1 MKKIKDKEKM
11 IKIGAVIGTVG
22 VIGEIV
28 STICMRRKIRRNDE
42 RSRNADD
49 YISEFCEF
57 KVAVDAD
64 FDKRINANYEEIISN
79 LEHIECLAKK
89 LD

>member
-11 IKIGAVIGTVG
+11 VKIGAVIGTVG
-22 VIGEIV
+22 VVGGII
-28 STICMRRKIRRNDE
+28 STICMRIKIRKIDE
-42 RSRNADD
+42 RIRNADD
-49 YISEFCEF
+49 YISEFCELQIE
-57 KVAVDAD
+57 ADID
-64 FDKRINANYEEIISN
+64 FDERINANYEEIISN

>member
-11 IKIGAVIGTVG
+11 IKVGAVMGTIG
-22 VIGEIV
+22 VIGGIV
-28 STICMRRKIRRNDE
+28 SIFRMKRKIRKLDE
-42 RSRNADD
+42 EVRSVDEH
-49 YISEFCEF
+49 YSKFCELQIEAD
-57 KVAVDAD
+57 VD
-64 FDKRINANYEEIISN
+64 FDERINANYDEIISN

>member
-22 VIGEIV
+22 VIGGII
-28 STICMRRKIRRNDE
+28 STSCMRRKIRKIDE
-42 RSRNADD
+42 RIRNADD
-49 YISEFCEF
+49 YISEFCELQIE
-57 KVAVDAD
+57 ADID
-64 FDKRINANYEEIISN
+64 FDERINANYEEIISN

>member
-22 VIGEIV
+22 VISVII
-28 STICMRRKIRRNDE
+28 STIYMRREIRKIDE
-42 RSRNADD
+42 RIRNADD
-49 YISEFCEF
+49 YISEFCELQIE
-57 KVAVDAD
+57 ADID
-64 FDKRINANYEEIISN
+64 FDERINANYEEIISN

>member
-1 MKKIKDKEKM
+1 MRKLKNKEKM

-22 VIGEIV
+22 VICGII
-28 STICMRRKIRRNDE
+28 STICLRRKIRKIDE
-42 RSRNADD
+42 RIRNADD
-49 YISEFCEF
+49 YISEFCELQIE
-57 KVAVDAD
+57 ADID
-64 FDKRINANYEEIISN
+64 FDERINANYEEIISN

>member
-1 MKKIKDKEKM
+1 MRKLKNKEKM

-22 VIGEIV
+22 VVGGIV
-28 STICMRRKIRRNDE
+28 ATLRMNGKIRKINE
-42 RSRNADD
+42 RIRNADD
-49 YISEFCEF
+49 YISEFCELQIE
-57 KVAVDAD
+57 ADID
-64 FDKRINANYEEIISN
+64 FDERINANYEEIISN

>member
-1 MKKIKDKEKM
+1 MRKLKNKEKT

-22 VIGEIV
+22 VVGGIL
-28 STICMRRKIRRNDE
+28 STLRMKRKIRELDE
-42 RSRNADD
+42 EIGNMDEH
-49 YISEFCEF
+49 ISEFCELQIE
-57 KVAVDAD
+57 ADID
-64 FDKRINANYEEIISN
+64 FDERINANYEEIISN

>member
-11 IKIGAVIGTVG
+11 IKVGAVIGTVG
-22 VIGEIV
+22 VIGGIV
-28 STICMRRKIRRNDE
+28 SILRMKRKIRKLDEEVRSVDEHYSKFCELQIEADVDFDE
-42 RSRNADD
+42 R
-49 YISEFCEF
+49 
-57 KVAVDAD
+57 
-64 FDKRINANYEEIISN
+64 INENYEEIISN

>member
-22 VIGEIV
+22 VIGGII
-28 STICMRRKIRRNDE
+28 STICMRRKIRKNDE
-42 RSRNADD
+42 RIRNADD
-49 YISEFCEF
+49 YISEFCELQIE
-57 KVAVDAD
+57 ADID
-64 FDKRINANYEEIISN
+64 FDERINANYEEIISS

>member
-22 VIGEIV
+22 VIGGII
-28 STICMRRKIRRNDE
+28 STICMKRKIRKLDE
-42 RSRNADD
+42 EIRSVDEH
-49 YISEFCEF
+49 YSKFCELQIEAD
-57 KVAVDAD
+57 VD
-64 FDKRINANYEEIISN
+64 FDERINANYEEIISN

>member
-1 MKKIKDKEKM
+1 MRKLKNKEKT

-22 VIGEIV
+22 VVGGIL
-28 STICMRRKIRRNDE
+28 STLRMKRKIRELDE
-42 RSRNADD
+42 EIGNMDEHYSK
-49 YISEFCEF
+49 FCELQIE
-57 KVAVDAD
+57 ADID
-64 FDKRINANYEEIISN
+64 FDERINANYGEIISN

>member
-1 MKKIKDKEKM
+1 MRKLKDKEKM

-22 VIGEIV
+22 VVGGII
-28 STICMRRKIRRNDE
+28 TTLRMKRKIRELDE
-42 RSRNADD
+42 EVRSVDEH
-49 YISEFCEF
+49 YSKFCELQIEAD
-57 KVAVDAD
+57 VD
-64 FDKRINANYEEIISN
+64 FDERINANYEEIISS

>member
-11 IKIGAVIGTVG
+11 IKVGAVIGTVG
-22 VIGEIV
+22 VIGGIV
-28 STICMRRKIRRNDE
+28 SILRMKRKIRKLDE
-42 RSRNADD
+42 EIRSVDEH
-49 YISEFCEF
+49 YSKFCELQIEAD
-57 KVAVDAD
+57 VD
-64 FDKRINANYEEIISN
+64 FDERINANYEEIISN

>member
-1 MKKIKDKEKM
+1 MKKIKDKEKI

-22 VIGEIV
+22 VVGGII
-28 STICMRRKIRRNDE
+28 STLRMKRKIRELDE
-42 RSRNADD
+42 EIGNMDEHYSK
-49 YISEFCEF
+49 FCELQIEAD
-57 KVAVDAD
+57 VD
-64 FDKRINANYEEIISN
+64 FDERINANYEEIISN

>member
-11 IKIGAVIGTVG
+11 IKVGAVMGTIG
-22 VIGEIV
+22 VIGGIV
-28 STICMRRKIRRNDE
+28 SIFRMKRKIRKLDE
-42 RSRNADD
+42 EIRSVDEH
-49 YISEFCEF
+49 YSKFCELQIEAD
-57 KVAVDAD
+57 VD
-64 FDKRINANYEEIISN
+64 FDERINANYEEIISS